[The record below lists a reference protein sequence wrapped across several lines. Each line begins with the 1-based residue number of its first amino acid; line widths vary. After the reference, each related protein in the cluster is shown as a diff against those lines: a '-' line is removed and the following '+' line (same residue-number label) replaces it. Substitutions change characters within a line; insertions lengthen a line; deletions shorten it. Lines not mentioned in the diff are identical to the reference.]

1 MNLFLGPVAAPGE
14 EDHEG
19 GAEPAGDLADGERHG
34 PLAQG
39 QGEAEPE
46 AGPPLGQAAPPGRH
60 HRGIPGEGTQFPGNT
75 PIKPLL
81 QEKGNGE
88 RARLVEDLDDEIE
101 NLKANVAYLHE
112 NIVECQQNI
121 VDMEQARDVLPRL
134 LVLC

>member
-1 MNLFLGPVAAPGE
+1 M
-14 EDHEG
+14 
-19 GAEPAGDLADGERHG
+19 
-34 PLAQG
+34 
-39 QGEAEPE
+39 
-46 AGPPLGQAAPPGRH
+46 
-60 HRGIPGEGTQFPGNT
+60 
-75 PIKPLL
+75 KPLL